1 VSTQGCRAD
10 HPQRHAREVR
20 LGLLMRVI
28 IRWLHRST
36 RRLVLVLLKATR
48 WVRPARSARD
58 PQGPAPIRIL
68 LVNAYAMGGTIRTV
82 LNLAGHLARDHD
94 VEIVS
99 LIRRRKRP
107 FFPIPDGVTVTV
119 LDDRTEPPGRLRA
132 LLARIPSV
140 LTPVEDG
147 SFRSLSLWTDL
158 RLARRI
164 WDVRAGVLIT
174 TRPSLNLLAAELAPP
189 GVVTIGQDHMN
200 LGSYRAEIRRA
211 IRRRYGRLTVLS
223 VLTRAALAD
232 YEEALAGA
240 AVRVVRIPNAL
251 PDVGGGMSAGDGKV
265 IIAAGRLSRQKGFDL
280 LIKAFEEVALAHPGW
295 ILRIFGSGQSRD
307 ELAAMIAARGLD
319 GRVILKARTPT
330 FGQELAGASV
340 YVLSSRFEGMPMVI
354 IEAMSKGLAVVA
366 FDCPQGP
373 AELITHREDGLLVP
387 AEDVAALTAA
397 LTEVIEDEALRLRL
411 GERARRSAQAY
422 DLAVVGA
429 QWDALLAELRP

>member
-1 VSTQGCRAD
+1 
-10 HPQRHAREVR
+10 
-20 LGLLMRVI
+20 MRVI

-48 WVRPARSARD
+48 WVRPARSAPD

-158 RLARRI
+158 RLARGI

-174 TRPSLNLLAAELAPP
+174 TRPSLNLLAAELAPS

-232 YEEALAGA
+232 YEEVLAGA